1 MKKRT
6 LIAGVGAAVLV
17 AGSAA
22 GVAVATAGDDGDQ
35 TVSGQQADKATEA
48 ALGYT
53 HGGTANSV
61 ERDSENGATWEVEVT
76 KTNGN
81 TVDVRLDQNYQ
92 LVVIEGDSESGGDQ
106 NESE

>member
-6 LIAGVGAAVLV
+6 IITGIGAAVLV

-22 GVAVATAGDDGDQ
+22 GVAVASGAGGDTGDDGDS
-35 TVSGQQADKATEA
+35 TVTGHQADAATRA

-76 KTNGN
+76 KPDGA
-81 TVDVRLDQNYQ
+81 TVDVRLDQHYQ
-92 LVVIEGDSESGGDQ
+92 LVVIEGDSESG
-106 NESE
+106 